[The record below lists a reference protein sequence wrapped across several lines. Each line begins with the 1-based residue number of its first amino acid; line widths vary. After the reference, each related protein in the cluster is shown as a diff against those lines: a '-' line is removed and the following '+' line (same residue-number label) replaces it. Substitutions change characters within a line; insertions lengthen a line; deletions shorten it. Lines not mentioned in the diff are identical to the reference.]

1 MAGSLINITD
11 AGRAALVA
19 PGNAGTNAH
28 KIVEIGLS
36 TAVFDATDRTLK
48 KLPNELKR
56 IATFAGENVAF
67 DTIHVTLR
75 DDTSDQYKLYGLGL
89 YLENGV
95 LFGVYCQNAADG
107 PIMEKSPAALLLLS
121 ADMQFTTI
129 DATKLV
135 FGDASFTNPPAT
147 TERQGVVELA
157 TQAEVNAGTDDL
169 RAITPKTAAARYAA
183 LTGALFS
190 GQVILAE
197 GSLTAPGLTFDKDGA
212 PDTGLYHIAD
222 GSFGVTC
229 NGQSVLRFTMGG
241 VIFDKTIQVAADI
254 ETTNGKFQST
264 RYGDTGA
271 IRMRGANGTG
281 AAPTAT
287 PANTKVATVIG
298 SGYDGAKFQDI
309 ATIDVWSEGA
319 IAGDTTAAG
328 NIRMYTK
335 PAGSASPQERLRI
348 TAAGRSL
355 FGTMTDDGTNLVQI
369 GGNASTRGVHTFG
382 YGATVAWAS
391 TDTTAAYFR
400 SNGHVSVGSEATAG
414 FLDLVAG
421 SAARAR
427 VLPSGRVL
435 IGLPATDDGVNTLQ
449 VKGPVKGSNDVGS
462 LVASNGGGTG
472 QTSIMLTREGAATDE
487 KRWEIMHAST
497 GAFSIRSINDAYS
510 AGRSVMEIVRPTGGG
525 VTATLMKLMLD
536 GGRVLVGT
544 STDDG
549 YSRLQVAGNIS
560 VNRAAGEGQLALGGN
575 DGYFYGNAAQC
586 GWYSPTKGAFRYD
599 FVTQNL
605 FVGSGN
611 NPVWHAGN
619 LTPLDLK
626 KDGTMYG
633 DLYFSASKRIILAE
647 GSAVYPSLTF
657 ANDGAPDTGLYH
669 INDGTFAVTCNAVTT
684 VRFTP
689 SITAFDRP
697 VTGPTPAAGD
707 VSTLLATTE
716 WVTAKIAAAAIGQI
730 VMEPRT
736 SARAGYLKVNGAL
749 VNRADYPALW
759 AYAQASGALVTE
771 AQWSA
776 GRWGCFSSGDGA
788 TTFRIPELRGES
800 IRCWDDGRG
809 VDGFRE
815 IGSWQDSQNRS
826 HAHGASA
833 GAVGDHAHSAW
844 TDTQGWHGHTYNDGG
859 HAHGI
864 GNGGSPGGDTS
875 TVAGPGA
882 NRARVTSTDGAGINI
897 SINGDGN
904 HTHGIGMNGAG
915 AHSHA
920 ITVNAD
926 GGAETRVR
934 NVALLAMIRAY

>member
-1 MAGSLINITD
+1 MAGSIINITD

-36 TAVFDATDRTLK
+36 TGWFDASDRTLK

-56 IATFAGENVAF
+56 ITTFAGENVAF

-75 DDTSDQYKLYGLGL
+75 DDTSDQYKLFGVGL
-89 YLENGV
+89 YFENSV
-95 LFGVYCQNAADG
+95 LFGVYCPSVADG
-107 PIMEKSPAALLLLS
+107 PIMEKSPAAMALLS

-169 RAITPKTAAARYAA
+169 RAITPKTAAARYAS

-222 GSFGVTC
+222 GSFGITS
-229 NGQSVLRFTMGG
+229 NGKSVARFTTGG
-241 VIFDKTIQVAADI
+241 TVFDKNIQVAA
-254 ETTNGKFQST
+254 G
-264 RYGDTGA
+264 
-271 IRMRGANGTG
+271 
-281 AAPTAT
+281 
-287 PANTKVATVIG
+287 V
-298 SGYDGAKFQDI
+298 
-309 ATIDVWSEGA
+309 
-319 IAGDTTAAG
+319 
-328 NIRMYTK
+328 
-335 PAGSASPQERLRI
+335 
-348 TAAGRSL
+348 RSL
-355 FGTMTDDGTNLVQI
+355 FGTATDDGTNLVQI

-391 TDTTAAYFR
+391 ADTTVAYFR
-400 SNGHVSVGSEATAG
+400 SNGHVSVGSEAASG

-421 SAARAR
+421 NTARAR
-427 VLPSGRVL
+427 ILPSGRVL
-435 IGLPATDDGVNTLQ
+435 IGLPAADDGVNTLQ
-449 VKGPVKGSNDVGS
+449 VKGPVKGSNDVGG

-472 QTSIMLTREGAATDE
+472 QTSIMLTREGAAIDE

-510 AGRSVMEIVRPTGGG
+510 AGRSAMEVVRPAGGG

-544 STDDG
+544 SADDG

-599 FVTQNL
+599 FTNQNL
-605 FVGSGN
+605 FVGPGN

-633 DLYFSASKRIILAE
+633 DLYFSASKRVILAE
-647 GSAVYPSLTF
+647 GSAAFPSLTF

-669 INDGTFAVTCNAVTT
+669 VNDGTFAVTCNGITT

-689 SITAFDRP
+689 GITAFDRP
-697 VTGPTPAAGD
+697 LTGPTPAAGD
-707 VSTLLATTE
+707 VSTLLSTTE
-716 WVTAKIAAAAIGQI
+716 WVTAKIAAAVIGQI

-788 TTFRIPELRGES
+788 ATFRIPELRGES
-800 IRCWDDGRG
+800 LRCWDDSRG
-809 VDGFRE
+809 IDSYRE

-904 HTHGIGMNGAG
+904 HTHGVGMNGAG
-915 AHSHA
+915 GHSHA